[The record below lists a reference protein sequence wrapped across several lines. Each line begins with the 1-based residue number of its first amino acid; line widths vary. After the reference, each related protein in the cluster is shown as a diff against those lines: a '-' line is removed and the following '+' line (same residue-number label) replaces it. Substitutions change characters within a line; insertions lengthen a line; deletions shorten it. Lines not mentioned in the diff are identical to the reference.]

1 MRRVWTVVRLVAVMA
16 LGNTLLLS
24 STAEACRCLE
34 INSAAAAYKH
44 AQAVVVGRVAT
55 VTRQA
60 DDVDGAD
67 VTFKVTQAWKMD
79 VPQTI
84 HITTGTTCAFSFAPD
99 GSYLLFLQ
107 HVSGENFT
115 TARCMGNRDT
125 ANADSFLQWLKKNGQ
140 VRKVPSAPGDCTK

>member
-1 MRRVWTVVRLVAVMA
+1 MRRVWITARMAAVLA
-16 LGNTLLLS
+16 LGDALLLS

-34 INSAAAAYKH
+34 VNSAAAAYKH

-55 VTRQA
+55 ITRQA

-79 VPQTI
+79 VPLTI

-99 GSYLLFLQ
+99 GAYLLFLK

-125 ANADSFLQWLKKNGQ
+125 VSADSFLQWLKRNGQ
-140 VRKVPSAPGDCTK
+140 VGKVPSAPKDCAK

>member
-1 MRRVWTVVRLVAVMA
+1 MAAVIA
-16 LGNTLLLS
+16 LGEALLLS

-55 VTRQA
+55 ITRQA

-67 VTFKVTQAWKMD
+67 VTFNVTQAWKMD
-79 VPQTI
+79 VPLTI

-99 GSYLLFLQ
+99 GTYLLFLQ
-107 HVSGENFT
+107 HVSGETFT

-125 ANADSFLQWLKKNGQ
+125 ASADSFLHWLKKNGQ
-140 VRKVPSAPGDCTK
+140 VGKVPSAPRDCAK